1 MVLRKVW
8 KEKKIKINI
17 FKKATKELLYL
28 CSRQLNFPF
37 NGNVYVQCNEVAM
50 CHSVR
55 PIPASIFMTPLNI
68 VAALRLCPYN

>member
-17 FKKATKELLYL
+17 FKKAAKELLYL

-37 NGNVYVQCNEVAM
+37 NSNSTNNVMKLQCATQQDLY
-50 CHSVR
+50 
-55 PIPASIFMTPLNI
+55 PQASSWHH
-68 VAALRLCPYN
+68 